1 MSTCIEE
8 RILIYLEMRNISLS
22 MLSKILNVEYST
34 LYAMLHKKDRITV
47 SNFLK
52 IVDKLNISDDEILT
66 IMLGRFIFK
75 KKN

>member
-34 LYAMLHKKDRITV
+34 LYSMLHKKDRITV

-52 IVDKLNISDDEILT
+52 IVDKLNLSDDELLT
-66 IMLGRFIFK
+66 IMLGRFRVK